1 MRCLGFILLCSCS
14 LHAQVLQVISSTRN
28 FLISEKELYLEN
40 TLKFYGQSIQP
51 IDSNANIAQ
60 VDVTY
65 TLQDA
70 STLATLWADKLTLN
84 SPNKT
89 QNGFP
94 DFQTIEKIKVEQGHY
109 LLKIQIIEQSHPNDT
124 VLLIDDI
131 TTTNSAL
138 SDIQFSVNRTQ
149 SEDKEHPF
157 YKQGFII
164 EPFPDAFYP
173 EMLNEIQFY
182 LEAYHFKH
190 PDSSLKSKLVYGIKP
205 KGQNNF
211 LPQTATGK
219 RLSINRVNS
228 IFASINIAFIPSGN
242 YEVCAELYDEGGQLI
257 AEKRIEFQ
265 RINNNTSFN
274 PELYKHV
281 DVMSTFVS
289 YYPDSVLNEYIS
301 WLRPISSQQD
311 VFVQSNLLKSDN
323 MQEKKQ
329 YFYYYWEQKNYSN
342 PKEEWEKYAREV
354 EKVNA
359 MYGSKFIKGFDTD
372 RGRVYLQYGPPN
384 QVNKNDFDRNLY
396 PYEIWHYFNIQNQ
409 RNRRFVFSILNR
421 SLADEDYQLIH
432 SDMRGEVYNPQWKNL
447 LYRKKLS
454 QYQLNQNNNNVPS
467 NIYYGDDV
475 LDRDFD

>member
-1 MRCLGFILLCSCS
+1 
-14 LHAQVLQVISSTRN
+14 
-28 FLISEKELYLEN
+28 
-40 TLKFYGQSIQP
+40 
-51 IDSNANIAQ
+51 
-60 VDVTY
+60 
-65 TLQDA
+65 
-70 STLATLWADKLTLN
+70 
-84 SPNKT
+84 
-89 QNGFP
+89 
-94 DFQTIEKIKVEQGHY
+94 
-109 LLKIQIIEQSHPNDT
+109 
-124 VLLIDDI
+124 
-131 TTTNSAL
+131 
-138 SDIQFSVNRTQ
+138 
-149 SEDKEHPF
+149 
-157 YKQGFII
+157 
-164 EPFPDAFYP
+164 
-173 EMLNEIQFY
+173 
-182 LEAYHFKH
+182 
-190 PDSSLKSKLVYGIKP
+190 
-205 KGQNNF
+205 
-211 LPQTATGK
+211 
-219 RLSINRVNS
+219 
-228 IFASINIAFIPSGN
+228 
-242 YEVCAELYDEGGQLI
+242 
-257 AEKRIEFQ
+257 
-265 RINNNTSFN
+265 
-274 PELYKHV
+274 
-281 DVMSTFVS
+281 
-289 YYPDSVLNEYIS
+289 
-301 WLRPISSQQD
+301 
-311 VFVQSNLLKSDN
+311 